1 MRFYWGFEAEK
12 RMKKVRNNMSGY
24 NGFSKSNN
32 ACDAEANGRFP
43 ASECAK
49 RLNVPI
55 EFVRAQGA
63 SEWHHTSKYF
73 NCTDY
78 YDLDA
83 IREHLETDEGRAQL
97 DAIKVEL
104 KAKKS
109 APETVHAPADVKWL
123 EWGGTRNHPKA
134 TEMSAS
140 GATVTDRGGK
150 FVEVTLASG
159 LTFRKG
165 RDTRGFEVS
174 VNGKRVIG

>member
-1 MRFYWGFEAEK
+1 
-12 RMKKVRNNMSGY
+12 MSGY

-49 RLNVPI
+49 RLGVPV
-55 EFVRAQGA
+55 EFVRAQVA
-63 SEWHHTSKYF
+63 SEWHHTSKHY

-97 DAIKVEL
+97 ETIKLSL
-104 KAKKS
+104 KAKK
-109 APETVHAPADVKWL
+109 ATPEIVHTPADVKWL
-123 EWGGTRNHPKA
+123 EWTGSRNHPKC
-134 TEMSAS
+134 TEMSAA
-140 GATVTDRGGK
+140 GAIVTDRGGK
-150 FVEVTLASG
+150 FVEVKLSDGA
-159 LTFRKG
+159 TFRKG
-165 RDTRGFEVS
+165 RDTRGFEVR

>member
-1 MRFYWGFEAEK
+1 
-12 RMKKVRNNMSGY
+12 MSGY

-32 ACDAEANGRFP
+32 AVAAEANARFP

-49 RLNVPI
+49 RLGVPV
-55 EFVRAQGA
+55 EFVRAQGT
-63 SEWHHTSKYF
+63 SEWHHTSKHF
-73 NCTDY
+73 NRTEFF
-78 YDLDA
+78 DLDS

-109 APETVHAPADVKWL
+109 APETVHAPADVKWV

-134 TEMSAS
+134 IEMSAS

-159 LTFRKG
+159 QKFRKG

-174 VNGKRVIG
+174 VNEKRVIG